1 MMTRRRFLAA
11 SAVSTCLGGAALA
24 LPHRHIVEHTVS
36 LRKSGVWMRVALL
49 TDPHVIE
56 PWFSLNDW
64 SDVLRE
70 TQKLNPDL
78 ILLGGDYSGYN
89 IQNSTL
95 VSAPEIA
102 AAASKIGAPLGT
114 YAAIGNHDWSC
125 NELLGGTWGGE
136 LAFERAFDEQG
147 IKVLR
152 NQAIK
157 LNHNGRPFWLAMPDS
172 DSYDP
177 RAMPEMRRPADI
189 QKTLSSTFSDS
200 APLILL
206 AHEPDVFAQH
216 HPRVDLQLS
225 GHMHA
230 GQVNMLGWTP
240 ASLPSRYGD
249 RYLHGHIKER
259 GKDLIVSGGLG
270 YSRLPVR
277 VGAPPEIT
285 MVSVEI

>member
-1 MMTRRRFLAA
+1 
-11 SAVSTCLGGAALA
+11 
-24 LPHRHIVEHTVS
+24 
-36 LRKSGVWMRVALL
+36 MRVALL

-56 PWFSLNDW
+56 PWFSLSDW
-64 SDVLRE
+64 SQVLLE
-70 TQKLNPDL
+70 TQSLNPDL

-89 IQNSTL
+89 IKNSTL
-95 VSAPEIA
+95 VSDQKIA
-102 AAASKIGAPLGT
+102 EAASKIGAPLGT
-114 YAAIGNHDWSC
+114 FAAIGNHDWSC
-125 NELLGGTWGGE
+125 NELLGGTWGGR
-136 LAFERAFDEQG
+136 LVFERAFEGQG

-152 NQAIK
+152 NQSMK
-157 LNHNGRPFWLAMPDS
+157 LSHNGRSFWLAMTDS

-177 RAMPEMRRPADI
+177 RVMTELRRPTDI
-189 QKTLSSTFSDS
+189 EKTLSPTFSDDD
-200 APLILL
+200 PVVLL
-206 AHEPDVFAQH
+206 AHEPDVFAKH
-216 HPRVDLQLS
+216 HPRVDVQLS

-249 RYLHGHIKER
+249 RYLYGHIQER

-285 MVSVEI
+285 VVSLEI